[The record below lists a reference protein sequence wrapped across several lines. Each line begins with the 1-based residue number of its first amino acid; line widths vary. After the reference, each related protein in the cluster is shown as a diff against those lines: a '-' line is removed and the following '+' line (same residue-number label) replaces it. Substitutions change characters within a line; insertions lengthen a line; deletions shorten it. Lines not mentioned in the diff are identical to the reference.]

1 MQFFLDNFSK
11 EKIMSDI
18 KEKGL
23 YTIEYRLVTK
33 SGVLRVSLRG
43 ALVEEKDGQQL
54 IIGINYLDTV

>member
-1 MQFFLDNFSK
+1 
-11 EKIMSDI
+11 MSDI